1 MARTSIRLNRWF
13 LPLLA
18 LASFGISSIAVTI
31 PAATTSAPFNF
42 PGAITLGA
50 VIYAILS
57 FLITLIAQGPRVA
70 KDRMM
75 TTLVLV
81 AFAIAVVPLIS
92 LISTVVTLGLARF
105 DGDFFSSSMRNVV
118 GEGGGA
124 LHAIVGTIEITSL
137 AAIISIPIGLLTAI
151 YLVEY
156 GRGRLARAV
165 TALVDVMTGI
175 PSIVAGLF
183 AFAVFALFF
192 GPGIRMGFAGAVALS
207 VLMIPVVVRSSEEM
221 LRIVPSELREAS
233 YALGVPKW
241 LTVLKV
247 VLPTAV
253 AGLVTGIMI
262 SIARVIGETAPLL
275 IVAGFTQ
282 SMNYNPFNER
292 MMTLPVFVYFSYSSQ
307 GTDTQAYLDRAWAG
321 ALTLI
326 VIVMVLNLG
335 ARLISRIARPHTS
348 R

>member
-1 MARTSIRLNRWF
+1 
-13 LPLLA
+13 
-18 LASFGISSIAVTI
+18 
-31 PAATTSAPFNF
+31 
-42 PGAITLGA
+42 
-50 VIYAILS
+50 
-57 FLITLIAQGPRVA
+57 
-70 KDRMM
+70 
-75 TTLVLV
+75 
-81 AFAIAVVPLIS
+81 
-92 LISTVVTLGLARF
+92 
-105 DGDFFSSSMRNVV
+105 
-118 GEGGGA
+118 
-124 LHAIVGTIEITSL
+124 
-137 AAIISIPIGLLTAI
+137 
-151 YLVEY
+151 
-156 GRGRLARAV
+156 
-165 TALVDVMTGI
+165 
-175 PSIVAGLF
+175 
-183 AFAVFALFF
+183 
-192 GPGIRMGFAGAVALS
+192 MGFAGAVALS

-307 GTDTQAYLDRAWAG
+307 GTDTQAYIDRAWAG